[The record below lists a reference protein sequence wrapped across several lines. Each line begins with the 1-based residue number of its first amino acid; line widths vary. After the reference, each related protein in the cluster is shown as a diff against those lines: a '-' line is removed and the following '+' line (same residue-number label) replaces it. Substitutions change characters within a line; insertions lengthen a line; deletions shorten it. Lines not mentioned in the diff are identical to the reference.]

1 MVSIPFA
8 DISSMRFFLK
18 FVLAFAFREVK
29 IKKKFLYVH
38 LFAKK
43 PNAL

>member
-1 MVSIPFA
+1 MVSITFA

-18 FVLAFAFREVK
+18 FVLAFACRAVK